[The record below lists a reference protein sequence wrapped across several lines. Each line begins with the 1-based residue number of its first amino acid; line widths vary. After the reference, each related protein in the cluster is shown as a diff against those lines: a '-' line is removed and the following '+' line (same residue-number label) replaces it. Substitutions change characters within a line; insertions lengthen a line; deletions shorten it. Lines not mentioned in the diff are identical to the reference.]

1 MSEDTRSWRVLGG
14 LAASIACAIGVMGF
28 TGATAAAEPTQPEPV
43 VPPTAAPV
51 AATAPAAAQPALVP
65 AASGTLRDYFH
76 EHGVTLE
83 PQVAQGFTAL
93 NIVVPMPA
101 GWAQVPDPN
110 VPDAFVVL
118 ADKGGGDLYTANA
131 QLVVYKL
138 VGDFDPRE
146 AITHGFVDSQM
157 QPRWQSTDASLGDF
171 YGFPSARIE
180 GTYSSTGLT
189 LNASRR
195 HVIAQTGNDRYL
207 LTLTVTTTVGQ
218 VVSASG
224 ATEAIVNG
232 FKVSDPA
239 APPAPAAVLP
249 AAPTNTVG
257 TTPAAVSSPVLP
269 NRVPTT

>member
-1 MSEDTRSWRVLGG
+1 MSDHTRNWRVLGG
-14 LAASIACAIGVMGF
+14 LAASIACLIGVMGS
-28 TGATAAAEPTQPEPV
+28 GGIAAAEPTAPEPT
-43 VPPTAAPV
+43 VPSTAAPV
-51 AATAPAAAQPALVP
+51 AVTAPVAAQPALVP
-65 AASGTLRDYFH
+65 ASSGTLRDYFH

-93 NIVVPMPA
+93 NIVVPMPQ

-146 AITHGFVDSQM
+146 AITHGFIDSQM
-157 QPRWQSTDASLGDF
+157 QSRWQSTDASLNDF
-171 YGFPSARIE
+171 AGFPSARIE
-180 GTYSSTGLT
+180 GTYTSTGLS

-195 HVIAQTGNDRYL
+195 HVIAQTGTDRYL

-218 VVSASG
+218 AVSASG

-232 FKVSDPA
+232 FKVADPA
-239 APPAPAAVLP
+239 APAAPAAQVVP
-249 AAPTNTVG
+249 AAPTNTLA
-257 TTPAAVSSPVLP
+257 TSPAAVTAPTATGL
-269 NRVPTT
+269 VPTT